1 MTTKRPAKGAKVIRS
16 SITGRF
22 VSAATAKRHP
32 KTTAVETVKPKRRKV
47 R

>member
-1 MTTKRPAKGAKVIRS
+1 MTTKKGAKGAKVIRS

-32 KTTAVETVKPKRRKV
+32 KQTVVSVAKKKRRK